1 MTNFYNDKLTYQF
14 FIVWNS
20 GNEICQFVIVDSV
33 WSQEFFGELVGAPSH
48 YEIPFFETEIGNL
61 ARPFMVIGYCLT
73 LGERN
78 KGLW

>member
-1 MTNFYNDKLTYQF
+1 MIRKLQT
-14 FIVWNS
+14 I
-20 GNEICQFVIVDSV
+20 
-33 WSQEFFGELVGAPSH
+33 LVYSDNLFKH

-61 ARPFMVIGYCLT
+61 ARPFIVIRYCLT